1 MLSIFATQ
9 IHMDILQA
17 NQYIARLD
25 AEAEHHSVAFSAG
38 RTMRWRVFGKADA
51 AVPLVLIHG
60 GHGSWLHWIR
70 NIELLARD
78 HRLFVPDLPG
88 AGDSDDAPDGAG
100 IQTMVDVVIAA
111 LDKLFGSSRS
121 IDLAGFSFGGIVSA
135 YVAAQR
141 GAVRRLALLGSPGS
155 DTPSRRKGEMMRWKN
170 APADEQNAALRNN
183 LLTHMMYAECNV
195 DALAFRSY
203 ADAVKATRFRGRG
216 MAHGVP
222 LIEILKPYAN
232 PVLFMYG
239 EHDVICTPQLARDKL
254 TSASSQRE
262 CRIVADSGHWVQLEG
277 GETVNAALK
286 QWFGHDIGCETKVS
300 MPSANP
306 SYATAFIG

>member
-1 MLSIFATQ
+1 
-9 IHMDILQA
+9 
-17 NQYIARLD
+17 
-25 AEAEHHSVAFSAG
+25 
-38 RTMRWRVFGKADA
+38 MRWRVFGKADA

-183 LLTHMMYAECNV
+183 LLTHMMYAERNV
-195 DALAFRSY
+195 DALAFRAY

-222 LIEILKPYAN
+222 LNEILKPYAN

-254 TSASSQRE
+254 ASASSQRE

-286 QWFGHDIGCETKVS
+286 QWFSRDIGCETKVS
-300 MPSANP
+300 TSSANP
-306 SYATAFIG
+306 SYATASAS